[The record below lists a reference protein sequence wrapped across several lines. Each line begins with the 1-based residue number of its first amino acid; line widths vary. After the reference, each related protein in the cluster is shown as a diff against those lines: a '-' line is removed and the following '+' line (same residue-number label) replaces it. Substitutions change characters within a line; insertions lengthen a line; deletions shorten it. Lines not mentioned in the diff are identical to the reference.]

1 MKKIFCVEDDQNI
14 RELIEYALSSA
25 GFVVDGFESA
35 EAFFTTIEKTLPS
48 LILLDIM
55 LPDKDGNDILK
66 ELKSD
71 VKTAGIPVIILTAK
85 SQQLD
90 KIRALDGGA
99 DDYITK
105 PFDVLELISRVNAVL
120 RRYTPKT
127 ALNDELSY
135 KEIKLV
141 PQKRKVYVCDNEIVL
156 TYKEYEILNMLILNK
171 GLVIQR
177 DEMMNKIW
185 GTDFF
190 GETRTV
196 DVHIRTLRQKL
207 GEAGKYIQTV
217 RNVGY
222 TIE

>member
-55 LPDKDGNDILK
+55 LPDKDGTDILK

-71 VKTAGIPVIILTAK
+71 EKTAGIPVIILTAK

-127 ALNDELSY
+127 VQNDELSY

-141 PQKRKVYVCDNEIVL
+141 PQKRKVYVNDNEVVL

-185 GTDFF
+185 GTDFL

>member
-1 MKKIFCVEDDQNI
+1 MKKIFCVEDEQNI
-14 RELIEYALSSA
+14 RELIEYALSQT
-25 GFVVDGFESA
+25 GFDVSGFENA
-35 EAFFTTIEKTLPS
+35 EVFFEEMKNDLPD

-55 LPDKDGNDILK
+55 LPDKDGTDILK
-66 ELKSD
+66 ELKETER
-71 VKTAGIPVIILTAK
+71 TANIPVIILTAK

-90 KIRALDGGA
+90 KIRCLDGGA
-99 DDYITK
+99 DDYVTK

-127 ALNDELSY
+127 SESDSLSY
-135 KEIKLV
+135 NEIKLV
-141 PQKRKVYVCDNEIVL
+141 PQKRKVYVDNEEVVL
-156 TYKEYEILNMLILNK
+156 TYKEYEILSMLILNK

-185 GTDFF
+185 GTDFL

-207 GEAGKYIQTV
+207 GNAGKYILTV

-222 TIE
+222 TME

>member
-1 MKKIFCVEDDQNI
+1 MKKIFCVEDEQNI

-25 GFVVDGFESA
+25 GFEVAGFENGETFF
-35 EAFFTTIEKTLPS
+35 EALKNTLPS

-66 ELKSD
+66 ELKENS
-71 VKTAGIPVIILTAK
+71 KTAGIPVIILTAK

-99 DDYITK
+99 DDYVTK

-120 RRYTPKT
+120 RRYTPK
-127 ALNDELSY
+127 ASDSEEISF

-141 PQKRKVYVCDNEIVL
+141 PQKRKVYVNENEIVL

-207 GEAGKYIQTV
+207 GDAGKYIQTV

>member
-25 GFVVDGFESA
+25 GFEVFGFENGA
-35 EAFFTTIEKTLPS
+35 TFFDALKKDTPS

-66 ELKSD
+66 ELKS
-71 VKTAGIPVIILTAK
+71 VSSTVSIPVIILTAK

-127 ALNDELSY
+127 VLNDELSY

-141 PQKRKVYVCDNEIVL
+141 PQKRKVYVNDNEIVL

-185 GTDFF
+185 GTDFL

>member
-1 MKKIFCVEDDQNI
+1 MKKIFCVEDEQNI
-14 RELIEYALSSA
+14 RELIQYALNST
-25 GFVVDGFESA
+25 GFEVSGFENGA
-35 EAFFTTIEKTLPS
+35 SFFEAIKKELPD

-55 LPDKDGNDILK
+55 LPDKDGTDILK
-66 ELKSD
+66 ELKD
-71 VKTAGIPVIILTAK
+71 DRKTANVPVIILTAK

-90 KIRALDGGA
+90 KIRCLDGGA
-99 DDYITK
+99 DDYVTK

-120 RRYTPKT
+120 RRYTPK
-127 ALNDELSY
+127 APEGDELSF
-135 KEIKLV
+135 KEIKLI
-141 PQKRKVYVCDNEIVL
+141 PQKRKVYVQDKEIIL
-156 TYKEYEILNMLILNK
+156 TYKEYEVLNMLILNR

-185 GTDFF
+185 GTDFL

-207 GEAGKYIQTV
+207 GDAGEYIKTV

>member
-55 LPDKDGNDILK
+55 LPDKDGTDILK

-120 RRYTPKT
+120 RRYLPK
-127 ALNDELSY
+127 NSFGYGLSY

-141 PQKRKVYVCDNEIVL
+141 PQKRKVYVNNNEIVL

-185 GTDFF
+185 GTDFL